1 MEKSVILEK
10 DLQNLSNVCAAI
22 DVLSNLLSGYLT
34 VARPLLDLGYQQSAN
49 FTGYLQTRTFV
60 PEIS

>member
-10 DLQNLSNVCAAI
+10 VLQNLSNVCAAI

-49 FTGYLQTRTFV
+49 FTGYLQARTFV
-60 PEIS
+60 SEIS